1 MPMEMAL
8 EVSVRPIGRARS
20 AAKNQTLPKTGA
32 DLARYPR
39 YDATGNHTR
48 YGRKDLDTPWNM
60 MEGFLSISFIG

>member
-8 EVSVRPIGRARS
+8 EVPVRPIGRARS
-20 AAKNQTLPKTGA
+20 ATKNQTLPKTGA

-48 YGRKDLDTPWNM
+48 YGRKDLDTP
-60 MEGFLSISFIG
+60 